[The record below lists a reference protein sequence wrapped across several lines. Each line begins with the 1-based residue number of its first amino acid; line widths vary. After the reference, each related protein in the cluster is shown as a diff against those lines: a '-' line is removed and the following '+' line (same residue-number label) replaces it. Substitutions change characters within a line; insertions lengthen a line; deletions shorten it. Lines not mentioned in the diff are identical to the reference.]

1 MKNTSSVIISSLF
14 FGTIFS
20 LLALFVMGTYF
31 ENFTLINVVQVF
43 LVPTFI
49 VYFLLKN
56 STFNLA
62 IIAFLLFIF
71 FGDTASLLMDNYN
84 VVKASSI
91 FSFLGYMCLI
101 GIAVKKF
108 NIFET
113 DKIVGLYL
121 IGVFLINAYFLSII
135 YVLLKTIVSDSL
147 ETILFGLK
155 SASLII
161 LSFLALAIYLN
172 KQTKSSFIF
181 FIAVVCLVFGS
192 VLNYVGL
199 YYVYDWSVLTLEK
212 TMYISG
218 LYLLVSQ
225 VIKENKLTS
234 KLAYTDNNVFA

>member
-234 KLAYTDNNVFA
+234 KLEYTDNNVFV